1 MGFVQC
7 KKRQERRVDQKICM
21 VCDEVCEEKSNLEGI
36 RIAKNEKLML
46 RLIGIGGRDGKRL
59 SLSKPNTKSN

>member
-1 MGFVQC
+1 
-7 KKRQERRVDQKICM
+7 M

-46 RLIGIGGRDGKRL
+46 RLIGGRDGKR
-59 SLSKPNTKSN
+59 SKSN